1 MSNQNTTDLKQ
12 ELNELTEKMH
22 SAEKKRTLEEQVAYM
37 KSRGIDPAASYAKWD
52 DDDKVD

>member
-22 SAEKKRTLEEQVAYM
+22 RHSQMPM
-37 KSRGIDPAASYAKWD
+37 K
-52 DDDKVD
+52 